1 MKMKHKMTRYARKVK
16 GKLTTIFDPEPL
28 ETLARQS
35 QFIQRS
41 SSKLSG
47 KDFVELMTTELMQE
61 PAVSLEGLCDLLV
74 DLNPQAAMS
83 PQALHQRINPYAVTY
98 LQEVFQLAL
107 RQQLEP
113 LCERLPVGALAPF
126 GRVLLEDST
135 QCRLHEKLAETFKGS
150 GGSASPSAVKID
162 LIYEVLHHS
171 LLELHLS
178 DGTAADQGRAL
189 AIIPHLRA
197 RDLVLRDLGYLS
209 LESLRQIE
217 AQEARYLSRLS
228 KGVDVYLEADA
239 QAPALVLVEHLER
252 YYPDDR
258 VIDLPV
264 YLGHE
269 RVPSR
274 LLAYRLPEPVVQER
288 RRKALAEARKKGREL
303 SQEYLDWLSFGFYIT
318 NVNQQVWPS
327 RVVGTV
333 YRLRWQV
340 ELTFRNWKSLLKINV
355 LKGTRPERIKCL
367 IYGRLITITMLAMIS
382 SYASWYAED
391 YLQRELSLPKLI
403 NWLKRKDR
411 LVKAMHDDTLEALLR
426 NLRRAIPK
434 LLCKQKRKRRTSRQ
448 LIEEYEPYMEDALA
462 A

>member
-1 MKMKHKMTRYARKVK
+1 MKMNQKMTRYANKVK
-16 GKLTTIFDPEPL
+16 GKLTTIFDPEHL
-28 ETLARQS
+28 AILARQS

-41 SSKLSG
+41 SSKLVG
-47 KDFVELMTTELMQE
+47 PDFVELMTTELLDE
-61 PAVSLEGLCDLLV
+61 PTVSLQGLCDRLV
-74 DLNPQAAMS
+74 DLNPQAEMT
-83 PQALHQRINPYAVTY
+83 PQALHQRFNAAAVTY
-98 LQEVFQLAL
+98 LQEVLQLGL

-113 LCERLPVGALAPF
+113 ICDRLPLGALAPF

-135 QCRLHEKLAETFKGS
+135 QCRLHEQLADAFKGS
-150 GGSASPSAVKID
+150 GGSASASAVKID
-162 LIYEVLHHS
+162 LIYDVLHHS
-171 LLELHLS
+171 LLEMHLS
-178 DGTAADQGRAL
+178 HGTAADQGRAL
-189 AIIPHLRA
+189 AIIAHLRA
-197 RDLVLRDLGYLS
+197 GDLVLRDLGYLT

-217 AQEARYLSRLS
+217 AREAWYLSRLS

-239 QAPALVLVEHLER
+239 QAPALGLVEHLER
-252 YYPDDR
+252 YYPDDS
-258 VIDLPV
+258 VMALLV

-269 RVPSR
+269 RVPCR

-288 RRKALAEARKKGREL
+288 RRKALQEACKKGREL
-303 SQEYLDWLSFGFYIT
+303 SPEYLDWLSFGFYIT
-318 NVNQQVWPS
+318 NVSQQVWPAK
-327 RVVGTV
+327 VVGTI

-367 IYGRLITITMLAMIS
+367 IYGRLITIIMLAMIS

-391 YLQRELSLPKLI
+391 YLHRELSLPKLI

-411 LVKAMHDDTLEALLR
+411 LVNAMHDGTLETLLR
-426 NLRRAIPK
+426 NLRRALPK

-448 LIEEYEPYMEDALA
+448 LIAEYEPYMEDALA

>member
-1 MKMKHKMTRYARKVK
+1 MKMNHKMTRYASKVK
-16 GKLTTIFDPEPL
+16 GKLTTIFDPESL
-28 ETLARQS
+28 EALARRS

-61 PAVSLEGLCDLLV
+61 PAVSLEGLCDRLV
-74 DLNPQAAMS
+74 DLNPQAEMT

-113 LCERLPVGALAPF
+113 LCEQLPVGALAPF

-197 RDLVLRDLGYLS
+197 GDLVLRDLGYLT

-217 AQEARYLSRLS
+217 AQEAWYLSRLS

-239 QAPALVLVEHLER
+239 QAPALALVEHLER
-252 YYPDDR
+252 YYPDDH

-288 RRKALAEARKKGREL
+288 RRKALEEARKKGREL

-318 NVNQQVWPS
+318 NVSQQVWSS

-355 LKGTRPERIKCL
+355 LKGTRPERIKCI

-382 SYASWYAED
+382 SYASWYAEAH
-391 YLQRELSLPKLI
+391 LHRELSLPKLI

-411 LVKAMHDDTLEALLR
+411 LVNAMHDGTLETLLR
-426 NLRRAIPK
+426 NLRRALPK
-434 LLCKQKRKRRTSRQ
+434 LLCKQRRKRRTSRQ
-448 LIEEYEPYMEDALA
+448 LIAEYEPYMEDALA

>member
-1 MKMKHKMTRYARKVK
+1 MKMKHEIKRYANKVK
-16 GKLTTIFDPEPL
+16 GKLDTIFDPEPL

-35 QFIQRS
+35 KFIQRS
-41 SSKLSG
+41 SSKIAG
-47 KDFVELMTTELMQE
+47 KDFVELMTTELLEE
-61 PAVSLEGLCDLLV
+61 PAVSLEGLCDLLA
-74 DLNPQAAMS
+74 DLNPQAEMS

-113 LCERLPVGALAPF
+113 ICNRLPLGALAPF

-135 QCRLHEKLAETFKGS
+135 QCSLHEKLAATFKGS

-162 LIYEVLHHS
+162 LIYDVLHHS
-171 LLELHLS
+171 LLEMQLS

-189 AIIPHLRA
+189 AIIPHLR
-197 RDLVLRDLGYLS
+197 RDDLVLRDLGYLT

-217 AQEARYLSRLS
+217 AQGAWYLSRLS

-239 QAPALVLVEHLER
+239 QASALVLVDHLER
-252 YYPDDR
+252 YYPDDS

-269 RVPSR
+269 RVPCR
-274 LLAYRLPEPVVQER
+274 LLAYRLPNPVVQER
-288 RRKALAEARKKGREL
+288 RRKALEEARKKGREL

-318 NVNQQVWPS
+318 NVSEQVWPPK
-327 RVVGTV
+327 VVGTV

-355 LKGTRPERIKCL
+355 LKGTRPERIKCM

-403 NWLKRKDR
+403 NWLKRKNR
-411 LVKAMHDDTLEALLR
+411 LVHAMHDGTLEALLR
-426 NLRRAIPK
+426 NLRRALPK

-448 LIEEYEPYMEDALA
+448 LIEEYGAYMEDALA

>member
-1 MKMKHKMTRYARKVK
+1 
-16 GKLTTIFDPEPL
+16 
-28 ETLARQS
+28 
-35 QFIQRS
+35 
-41 SSKLSG
+41 
-47 KDFVELMTTELMQE
+47 
-61 PAVSLEGLCDLLV
+61 LEGLCDLLV
-74 DLNPQAAMS
+74 DLNPQAEMS
-83 PQALHQRINPYAVTY
+83 SQGLHQRFNDSAVTY
-98 LQEVFQLAL
+98 LQKVFQLAL

-113 LCERLPVGALAPF
+113 VCDRLPFGALAPF

-135 QCRLHEKLAETFKGS
+135 QCSLHEKLAEAFKGS
-150 GGSASPSAVKID
+150 GGSASTSAVKID

-197 RDLVLRDLGYLS
+197 GDLVLRDLGYLS

-217 AQEARYLSRLS
+217 AQEAWYLSRLS

-239 QAPALVLVEHLER
+239 QAPALGLVEHLER
-252 YYPDDR
+252 YYPDDH

-288 RRKALAEARKKGREL
+288 RRKALEEARKKGREL

-318 NVNQQVWPS
+318 NVSQQVWPS

-340 ELTFRNWKSLLKINV
+340 EIYQSCNLRKTLFWQKMHIFDFLRLQSEKILDNELEMPSLHLM
-355 LKGTRPERIKCL
+355 T
-367 IYGRLITITMLAMIS
+367 
-382 SYASWYAED
+382 
-391 YLQRELSLPKLI
+391 LSLDSLWPSSDSRNGSCETLSSIDCAKPKLCYTVLS
-403 NWLKRKDR
+403 WLGALMLSSSNAAYPRSR
-411 LVKAMHDDTLEALLR
+411 AGLSLQAPSRPTPPPARACSTLSVPGAG
-426 NLRRAIPK
+426 RASAAAHRCQPK
-434 LLCKQKRKRRTSRQ
+434 LTIVRTLGRVG
-448 LIEEYEPYMEDALA
+448 L
-462 A
+462 